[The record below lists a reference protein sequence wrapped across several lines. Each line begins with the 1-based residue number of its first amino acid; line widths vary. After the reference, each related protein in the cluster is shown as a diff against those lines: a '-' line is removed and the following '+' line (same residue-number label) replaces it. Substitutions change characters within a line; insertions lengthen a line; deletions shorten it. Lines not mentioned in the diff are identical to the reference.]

1 MNPVDRKRP
10 RLLPVTIALFGL
22 LAGGPF
28 PALVARDWPQWGGS
42 PEHSG
47 GSAATGHP
55 PAALLADVVYDP
67 FVEQEKAEAGGS
79 LVVHYAVPLL
89 EGSSVYMEFK
99 SGSYAPCDPPGSKR
113 PAPCGPDARA
123 AQTWN
128 VKRLAWDRG
137 ALVEAWT
144 FASDWK
150 PEPAGGSVSDW
161 EPVFHPVLAGD
172 FLYAPGIGGTV
183 FRVSRSTGSLLA
195 RINPFGA
202 DLDPDI
208 FVAGGLAAD
217 AAGNVYYNAVRL
229 DRVSPWTSD
238 VLGAWLVK
246 VAPDGT
252 AAKAAFSTLVPGAPA
267 SSALCRLN
275 FVGGLPWPPSL
286 NAFPPASACG
296 SQRPGIN
303 VIPAIAPDGTVYTVS
318 RAHYND
324 HYGYL
329 VAVRPDLTPAW
340 SASLR
345 GILKDGCGVGLPP
358 NGTPGG
364 CRGSSTRGVDPATN
378 DFPAGRVSDQSSASP
393 AVLPDGSVL
402 YGAFTSYNYLRGHLF
417 KFGPDGR
424 ALATYDFG
432 WDITPAVFAHDGTY
446 SVLVKDNHYEVG
458 SYCGD
463 PRYCP
468 AEVARY
474 DLTSLD
480 ANLSIEWRFTN
491 TNPLSCEHRPDSS
504 VTCVSDHENGFEWC
518 VNQPAV
524 DSAGVAYATSEDGF
538 LYVVGRGGELL
549 GKIFLDVALG
559 AAYTPLSISS
569 NGLIYV
575 QNNGHLFAVGLPQRA
590 FSPPLPGNGPPRRVL
605 PR

>member
-1 MNPVDRKRP
+1 ME
-10 RLLPVTIALFGL
+10 ILFIGL
-22 LAGGPF
+22 LSGAAPR
-28 PALVARDWPQWGGS
+28 ALVARDWPQWGGD
-42 PEHSG
+42 PEHQG
-47 GSAATGHP
+47 GSAAAGQP

-67 FVEQEKAEAGGS
+67 FVAEEKAETGGS

-99 SGSYAPCDPPGSKR
+99 SGSYVPCKPPGSKI
-113 PAPCGPDARA
+113 PAPCGPDART

-128 VKRLAWDRG
+128 VKKLVWEKG
-137 ALVEAWT
+137 ALVEAWS

-150 PEPAGGSVSDW
+150 PEPAGGSVADW

-183 FRVSRSTGSLLA
+183 FQLSKATGSLVA
-195 RINPFGA
+195 RINPFGT
-202 DLDPDI
+202 DVDPEI

-217 AAGNVYYNAVRL
+217 RSGNVYFNAIRL

-238 VLGAWLVK
+238 ALGAWLVK
-246 VAPDGT
+246 IAPDGAT
-252 AAKAAFSTLVPGAPA
+252 AKVSFSTLVPGAPA
-267 SSALCRLN
+267 PTALCQLS
-275 FVGGLPWPPSL
+275 FLGGLPWPPSI

-324 HYGYL
+324 RYGYL
-329 VAVRPDLTPAW
+329 VAVHSDLSPAW

-345 GILKDGCGVGLPP
+345 GILRDGCGVGLPP

-364 CRGSSTRGVDPATN
+364 CRDSSTRGVDPATN
-378 DFPAGRVSDQSSASP
+378 DFPAGRVSDLASSSP
-393 AVLPDGSVL
+393 VVLPDGAVL
-402 YGAFTSYNYLRGHLF
+402 WGAFTGYNYVRGHLF
-417 KFGPDGR
+417 KFGPDGS

-432 WDITPAVFAHDGTY
+432 WDITPAVLAHDETY
-446 SVLVKDNHYEVG
+446 SILLKDNHYEVG

-468 AEVARY
+468 AQVPRY

-480 ANLSIEWRFTN
+480 ANLAVEWTFTN
-491 TNPLSCEHRPDSS
+491 TNSLSCERRPDGSIA
-504 VTCVSDHENGFEWC
+504 CVSDHENGFEWC

-538 LYVVGRGGELL
+538 LYSLGPGGEPL

-575 QNNGHLFAVGLPQRA
+575 QNNGHLFVVGLPLRA
-590 FSPPLPGNGPPRRVL
+590 LAAPLPRTGTPRRVL